1 MYNTTTPFGKRK
13 IWKCY
18 LFCYLFVTFFVTF
31 FGFVDERTDAPVWPL
46 LGRRESTG
54 TDRRGGPAWRPGV
67 AAFGTGPARQWKPRC
82 RHRCHRSREA
92 APRRAL
98 ECSSVSGNF
107 EPVFRRSS
115 KCQYSRIVFWS
126 EVVWL
131 RHSDRGLCQI
141 SSV

>member
-54 TDRRGGPAWRPGV
+54 TVPEQRKKSDAAAEGPKVPQENSRTSHHLRVAQNNLNLAAHQIYERQQRSLRGSATENSWTASDNDWTIESPLPV
-67 AAFGTGPARQWKPRC
+67 APPM
-82 RHRCHRSREA
+82 
-92 APRRAL
+92 
-98 ECSSVSGNF
+98 SGQRLDN
-107 EPVFRRSS
+107 
-115 KCQYSRIVFWS
+115 
-126 EVVWL
+126 
-131 RHSDRGLCQI
+131 
-141 SSV
+141 